1 MKLEDIIKLPELS
14 GFKLI
19 SGREGLTKDI
29 DMTEIIDFEF
39 AQGIEFSR
47 EELFYG
53 HSLGISSLMFAK
65 DDPDLLLDSIIR
77 LDEMGVA
84 CLGYKPIFYKELPE
98 EVIRYS
104 EEHAF
109 PIFEITDDAFFED
122 IVLAIK
128 KEVGRDMTQTEIEQ
142 SLEDLINK
150 ELSDKDMVR
159 LSNRI
164 TPSLKKYVQVMCLTL
179 EDWDTSDR
187 EVFVKYIRRL
197 SLNDRLSDRT
207 AIVRFKRGGFIFL
220 SRDEKNENS
229 MSALLKDVLLATGLP
244 EERAVWGMS
253 DVVRRDT
260 GYEQAIR
267 DAYWANRVAGIEGL
281 HMKRFKDLGIY
292 RFLAPE
298 MGSKTLVSNAEE
310 FLGPLLKEDEEMKTL
325 LDTAA
330 EYISS
335 GYDLNIAAERLFCHK
350 NTVRYRIK
358 RIHDM
363 IGKGLSIDDFRES
376 LTLAVRVLILS
387 GKINKHQ

>member
-19 SGREGLTKDI
+19 SGGGGLTKDV
-29 DMTEIIDFEF
+29 DSTEIIDFEF
-39 AQGIEFSR
+39 FPGIEFSR

-128 KEVGRDMTQTEIEQ
+128 KEAGRDMTQTEIEE
-142 SLEDLINK
+142 SIVKLLDNDLSENEIK
-150 ELSDKDMVR
+150 R
-159 LSNRI
+159 LANRI
-164 TPSLKKYVQVMCLTL
+164 APNLKEYIKVMCFTL
-179 EDWDTSDR
+179 EDWETIDR
-187 EVFVKYIRRL
+187 EIFVKYIRRL
-197 SLNDRLSDRT
+197 SLNDRLNDRA
-207 AIVRFKRGGFIFL
+207 AIVRFGRGGFIFL
-220 SRDEKNENS
+220 SREGERESDMK
-229 MSALLKDVLLATGLP
+229 ALLKDVIIASGLP
-244 EERAVWGMS
+244 EDKAVWGAS
-253 DVVRRDT
+253 SVLRRSSGFD
-260 GYEQAIR
+260 QAIR
-267 DAYWANRVAGIEGL
+267 EAFWAQRVAAIEGEPS
-281 HMKRFKDLGIY
+281 KEYRDLGIY

-298 MGSKTLVSNAEE
+298 MGSPTLVRNCEE
-310 FLGPLLKEDEEMKTL
+310 FLRPLMGETEDQKTL

-330 EYISS
+330 EYVSC
-335 GYDLNIAAERLFCHK
+335 GYDLNLAAEKLYCHK
-350 NTVRYRIK
+350 NTVRYRIR
-358 RIHDM
+358 RIHEM
-363 IGKGLSIDDFRES
+363 TAQGLPEEDFRES
-376 LTLAVRVLILS
+376 LTLAVRVLILV
-387 GKINKHQ
+387 GKIDMQ